1 MNRKQQKEQTREH
14 LLATAYKEFAKNGF
28 LATKTLDVAQSAGVS
43 HGALFVHFPTREELL
58 ATVVDKL
65 GLQMGEKLQQLSKE
79 NASPKEILFVHL
91 SVIKEFEPLYTRLV
105 MEGPL
110 LPPSVRNR
118 ILFIQAGIAHH
129 LEKALSKKK
138 PSSPIHLLLNSWL
151 GLIHYYLSNKDLF
164 APKKSVIDTHGKELL
179 EHFIK
184 THKL

>member
-1 MNRKQQKEQTREH
+1 MNRKQQKEKTREH
-14 LLATAYKEFAKNGF
+14 LLATAYKEFARNGF

-58 ATVVDKL
+58 STVVDKL

-79 NASPKEILFVHL
+79 NASPKEVLFVHL
-91 SVIKEFEPLYTRLV
+91 SVIREFEPLYTRLV

-118 ILFIQAGIAHH
+118 ILFIQAGIAYH

-138 PSSPIHLLLNSWL
+138 HSSPIHLLLNSWL

-184 THKL
+184 AHQL

>member
-1 MNRKQQKEQTREH
+1 
-14 LLATAYKEFAKNGF
+14 
-28 LATKTLDVAQSAGVS
+28 
-43 HGALFVHFPTREELL
+43 
-58 ATVVDKL
+58 
-65 GLQMGEKLQQLSKE
+65 
-79 NASPKEILFVHL
+79 
-91 SVIKEFEPLYTRLV
+91 
-105 MEGPL
+105 
-110 LPPSVRNR
+110 
-118 ILFIQAGIAHH
+118 H